1 MGIYQ
6 SGNRRLRDCCN
17 YWSVEMSTEIQA
29 AETII
34 QSIKTDF
41 ENVSIDKTIS
51 FAREAQFA
59 MQILQANDYVRG
71 IALKRP
77 ESLRAAVRNVSAI
90 GISLNPAQKQ
100 AYLVPRKGEI
110 CLDIS
115 YMGMMHLAQLSGA
128 ILWGQAA
135 IVRKNDK
142 FTMNGIDKAPT
153 HEYDPFATAED
164 RGEIRGAYVVVKTQE
179 CDYLTHTM
187 TKEAIDGIMN
197 RSESVKSGKSS
208 PWKTDYEEMAKKT
221 VVKQAHKY
229 WPRRERLDNAIHY
242 MDTDGGEGIAKEKD
256 VTLQVDEATEK
267 KRADIVEAINKADT
281 LESLAD
287 LQVQIKTKLQQ
298 EGDGA
303 TWSFSV
309 TEMKRRKAEIEAA
322 Q

>member
-1 MGIYQ
+1 MAH
-6 SGNRRLRDCCN
+6 SPAD
-17 YWSVEMSTEIQA
+17 QA
-29 AETII
+29 LTII
-34 QSIKTDF
+34 KAQEKEFNTALVDNQIKF
-41 ENVSIDKTIS
+41 E
-51 FAREAQFA
+51 REAGFA
-59 MQILQANDYVRG
+59 MQILQGNDYTMGVAVKNPT
-71 IALKRP
+71 ALKN
-77 ESLRAAVRNVSAI
+77 AIINVAAI
-90 GISLNPAQKQ
+90 GISLNPASKQ
-100 AYLVPRKGEI
+100 AYLVPRKGTV

-142 FTMNGIDKAPT
+142 FIMNGIDKAPT

-179 CDYLTHTM
+179 GDYLTHTM

-242 MDTDGGEGIAKEKD
+242 MDTDGGEGITKEKD
-256 VTLQVDEATEK
+256 VTPQVDEATEK
-267 KRADIVEAINKADT
+267 KRAEIVEAVNKADT

-287 LQVQIKTKLQQ
+287 LQLQIKTRLQK

-303 TWSFSV
+303 SWSFSV
-309 TEMKRRKAEIEAA
+309 VEIKRRKDEIEAA